1 MFRKTASIFAAAI
14 AVCCAF
20 AVNAAGFDGKTLVT
34 NDWFDAS
41 FTTQTVDTV
50 IAQDSM
56 TGITLGAGSW
66 TAVPATGTAKI
77 VADADAGEGATKLTI
92 DAPDEELTFT
102 PAVLASATGM
112 ETVSVNVNTVPVDT
126 LTDPEGGAQGAFA
139 IYSANGVDHSLAAYV
154 SDGTTGVWTNLVY
167 ANAAD
172 LTNVW
177 FTLTMDFATVSNVR
191 YVRYSITPPAGSLTV
206 LADTAGTQWFRSADD
221 DATTVA
227 SVSFTGTGD
236 IRTFSGDS
244 LAEAVAS
251 YNGVNY
257 TNFETAIAAGVADSW
272 ANGNVTLLAD
282 ATWTP
287 AATGAYHID
296 ANSHALTIDGAV
308 YTQSGNT
315 YSVKQ
320 FTVFSED
327 FESND
332 PFASGWTWNGSAHE
346 QAERTLI
353 DGTTTSKFLHI
364 TATRYEKGT
373 YSFNSLCTSLADY
386 KLEFD
391 WFANMGYNAKTCR
404 LQVYAG
410 ANELVHIA
418 NPNAASS
425 QNTTAYLYVDGADY
439 NDKTKAVATFTT
451 AGRGG
456 DCTGTS
462 NQSKW
467 YHITITAYTAKGV
480 FLKIESQDSS
490 VGVVYEGR
498 IADFV
503 NVTKLSFSAD
513 SSGYDTRGGIDDVV
527 FSALDDGDAF
537 VWTGAADDG
546 GLWATPGNWT
556 VGGETATRCPSFGDS
571 ATIGADATIAVD
583 SGALL
588 STITIDPTS
597 KLSVDVSSLTK
608 SSYSSITTNVLVYAP
623 GIAASNVEIT
633 SGYVAEYDFDESG
646 VIYAVIWPKTTLF
659 WSGNGSDALWSNVSN
674 WEYGEGTAAENVPA
688 GNNTVVFPSGFTGG
702 VEVEFGGN
710 TTADGVYLII
720 DSDVSFDSNSST
732 RRLVYPKSISGTGT
746 LSLGNIQLYT
756 VTYGTPT
763 ISCNIEIA
771 SPTTSFYL
779 RGAKSGITVSGAV
792 SGSGALSLDGDSN
805 NGKNYVF
812 TGSFA
817 DFTGTLTVPNNSNI
831 TFNFNGNDDTIDF
844 ADAMVTVNGAMKL
857 GGSYTGNMLK
867 IGRLAGSGTIN
878 NATSNA
884 MTLQVGSAGNDAS
897 SSATLAGTGTWTV
910 EKVGANR
917 QTLTDATVAYNATLT
932 GGELCIPTG
941 KELGTVSVGSGKF
954 AFDLVADS
962 WLDGEAH
969 TLFTCASGVDAG
981 TLSAAN
987 VALDL
992 SGYTKSI
999 YATYDNTTAN
1009 QLSVTLAESS
1019 FTWVGESVGSWSDV
1033 ANWQM
1038 NGAAAT
1044 EVPRG
1049 GNTVTIDGATVIASL
1064 TDDLTGVTLQNGAKI
1079 ALPFTDSALSA
1090 TLPSNLTI
1098 ADFMALGPYSIEAEG
1113 STITA
1118 TRTAS
1123 TFTWAG
1129 GSSAWDTIANWTV
1142 NNLPTAVLPNTN
1154 DMVVFPST
1162 AGEWLVTVPVGEVSV
1177 NKLTANGAVAFFGGV
1192 IRATEADG
1200 SAIITLGDDAGISAY
1215 DVAKSTLTI
1224 SAPIKVTASE
1234 GHTAKVYGQ
1243 MVSNAT
1249 SNGSTVDFS
1258 GNLTGDGYIEF
1269 KGYRQVATMTG
1280 DWREFTG
1287 HISIPT
1293 DGIDRNSVRLSGEN
1307 TYSAKAYW
1315 TVQNN
1320 DALVWNNSKTYKFGS
1335 MDGTLRAGS
1344 ASATY
1349 ITYEIGALN
1358 KEEMVITNA
1367 ACSWAD
1373 TRCERGAGFAK
1384 VGTGTLKIDG
1394 KWVRLY
1400 EVLQGTLEIDSDA
1413 ALFTAKGHSNG
1424 SDYPTPISFMT
1435 RAEDGLTGGVLKLGS
1450 AVTLDVST
1458 NLVNS
1463 TAPICFSNAV
1473 GEVHIWATALAASNK
1488 GGLVKKGAGTLV
1500 LKDAPLYS
1508 GDTYLD
1514 NVDGTLKIP
1523 AAAGVK
1529 VKTHVPGMSVRT
1541 ATETTDDVVYTVY
1554 TLGKKRP
1561 MVIMVF

>member
-1 MFRKTASIFAAAI
+1 MKKIVATAMVALCGVF
-14 AVCCAF
+14 CAC
-20 AVNAAGFDGKTLVT
+20 AAGFDGMNLVT
-34 NDWFDAS
+34 NDWFDAN
-41 FTTQTVDTV
+41 FTTSLAVDTP
-50 IAQDSM
+50 IATNTT
-56 TGITLGAGSW
+56 TGITLGAGTW
-66 TAVPATGTAKI
+66 TEAPTNGTATI
-77 VADADAGEGATKLTI
+77 VADADAGGGATCLSLN
-92 DAPDEELTFT
+92 APGELLKFT
-102 PAVLASATGM
+102 PASFSVTSGM
-112 ETVSVNVNTVPVDT
+112 ETVVAEFKADAIDELPELPGNV
-126 LTDPEGGAQGAFA
+126 QGAFTVYIDA
-139 IYSANGVDHSLAAYV
+139 NDVLSAKGWTSTGWTTLSSASAPVDS
-154 SDGTTGVWTNLVY
+154 
-167 ANAAD
+167 
-172 LTNVW
+172 LTNQWV
-177 FTLTMDFATVSNVR
+177 TAYLDFATVNDVR
-191 YVRYSITPPAGSLTV
+191 YVRYSVKPAAGALSVLSDVNGTSWFQARTNAATV
-206 LADTAGTQWFRSADD
+206 SA
-221 DATTVA
+221 VA
-227 SVSFTGTGD
+227 LSGVANC
-236 IRTFSGDS
+236 RTISGDS
-244 LAEAVAS
+244 LADAVAS

-257 TNFETAIAAGVADSW
+257 ETMSDAIAAAVADSW

-282 ATWTP
+282 ATWKP
-287 AATGAYHID
+287 SATGTYNID
-296 ANSHALTIDGAV
+296 DNGHTLTLDNVRSYAHNGNV
-308 YTQSGNT
+308 YSITKLI
-315 YSVKQ
+315 V
-320 FTVFSED
+320 VFSED

-513 SSGYDTRGGIDDVV
+513 SSGYDTRGGIDDIV
-527 FSALDDGDAF
+527 FSSIDVNGDDF
-537 VWTGAADDG
+537 VWTGAANDG

-556 VGGETATRCPSFGDS
+556 VGGNVATRCPGFADT
-571 ATIGADATIAVD
+571 ATIGADATVAVD
-583 SGALL
+583 GGAVL
-588 STITIDPTS
+588 STIAIDPTS
-597 KLSVDVSSLTK
+597 KLSVDASSLTK

-659 WSGNGSDALWSNVSN
+659 WSGNGSDALWSNASN

-756 VTYGTPT
+756 VTYGTAT

-779 RGAKSGITVSGAV
+779 RGSKSGITVSGAV

-857 GGSYTGNMLK
+857 GGSYPGNTLK
-867 IGRLAGSGTIN
+867 IGRLTGSGTIN

-884 MTLQVGSAGNDAS
+884 MTLQVGLNGTDAS
-897 SSATLAGTGTWTV
+897 SSATFAGTGTWTV
-910 EKVGANR
+910 EKVGTNR
-917 QTLTDATVAYNATLT
+917 QTLTDAMVAYNATLT

-941 KELGTVSVGSGKF
+941 KELGAVSVGSGKF

-969 TLFTCASGVDAG
+969 TLFSCASGVDAG
-981 TLSAAN
+981 TLTTAN

-1038 NGAAAT
+1038 NGAAAA
-1044 EVPRG
+1044 EVPRN
-1049 GNTVTIDGATVIASL
+1049 GNTVTIDGATVMASL
-1064 TDDLTGVTLQNGAKI
+1064 AEDLTGVALQNGAKI
-1079 ALPFTDSALSA
+1079 ALPFTDSALTA
-1090 TLPSNLTI
+1090 TLPSNLEI
-1098 ADFMALGPYSIEAEG
+1098 SDIVALGPY
-1113 STITA
+1113 TITA
-1118 TRTAS
+1118 EDGTITAARTAS

-1129 GSSAWDTIANWTV
+1129 TSSAWDATANWTV
-1142 NNLPTAVLPNTN
+1142 NNLPTAVLPNAN
-1154 DMVVFPST
+1154 DTVVFPS
-1162 AGEWLVTVPVGEVSV
+1162 AASEWSVTVPVGEVAV
-1177 NKLTANGAVAFFGGV
+1177 NKLTANGAVAFSGGV

-1258 GNLTGDGYIEF
+1258 GNLTGNGYIEF

-1384 VGTGTLKIDG
+1384 VGTGTLKIAG

-1413 ALFTAKGHSNG
+1413 ALFTANGHSNG

-1473 GEVHIWATALAASNK
+1473 NEVHTWSAALASSNT
-1488 GGLVKKGAGTLV
+1488 GGLVKLGEGMLTLT
-1500 LKDAPLYS
+1500 AEPLYT

-1514 NVDGTLKIP
+1514 GGVLKIP
-1523 AAAGVK
+1523 ASANK
-1529 VKTHVPGMSVRT
+1529 TVKTHVPGMGVYKSS
-1541 ATETTDDVVYTVY
+1541 ETIDKVVYTVY
-1554 TLGKKRP
+1554 KLGWGP
-1561 MVIMVF
+1561 MVILY

>member
-14 AVCCAF
+14 AACAAF
-20 AVNAAGFDGKTLVT
+20 AVNAAGFDGMSLAT

-41 FTTQTVDTV
+41 FTALAVDTL
-50 IAQDSM
+50 IATNTT
-56 TGITLGAGSW
+56 TGITRGAGTW
-66 TAVPATGTAKI
+66 TSAPTNGTAKI
-77 VADADAGEGATKLTI
+77 AADGEATLLSI
-92 DAPDEELTFT
+92 DAPGEELTFT
-102 PAVLASATGM
+102 PVALAPATGM
-112 ETVSVNVNTVPVDT
+112 ETVSIEVNTIPVAE
-126 LTDPEGGAQGAFA
+126 LPEPEGGAQGAFA
-139 IYSANGVDHSLAAYV
+139 IYSTNGVDHSLAAYV
-154 SDGTTGVWTNLVY
+154 SDGTFAVWTNLVY
-167 ANAAD
+167 VAGAD
-172 LTNVW
+172 TLTNVW

-191 YVRYSITPPAGSLTV
+191 YVRYSITPPSGSLTV
-206 LADTAGTQWFRSADD
+206 LADSEGTTWFRSADST
-221 DATTVA
+221 ATTVA

-282 ATWTP
+282 ASWTP
-287 AATGAYHID
+287 AATGAYNID

-315 YSVKQ
+315 YTVKQ

-327 FESND
+327 FESSD

-364 TATRYEKGT
+364 TETTYEKGT
-373 YSFNSLCTSLADY
+373 YSFNSDCTSLTNY

-391 WFANMGYNAKTCR
+391 WFANMGFNDRTCR

-410 ANELVHIA
+410 EKELVHIA
-418 NPNAASS
+418 NPNAKSS
-425 QNTTAYLYVDGADY
+425 SNTTAYLYIDGADY

-513 SSGYDTRGGIDDVV
+513 SSGYNTRGGIDDIV
-527 FSALDDGDAF
+527 FSSIDVNGDAF

-546 GLWATPGNWT
+546 GLWATPGNWI
-556 VGGETATRCPSFGDS
+556 VGGDVATRCPSFGDS

-633 SGYVAEYDFDESG
+633 SGYVAEYNFDESG

-659 WSGNGSDALWSNVSN
+659 WSGKGSDTLWSNVAN
-674 WEYGEGTAAENVPA
+674 WEYGEGTVAENAPE
-688 GNNTVVFPSGFTGG
+688 GNNTVVFPSGFSGG
-702 VEVEFGGN
+702 VEVSFSGN
-710 TTADGVYLII
+710 TTSTGVYLII
-720 DSDVSFDSNSST
+720 DCNVSFESNSST

-746 LSLGNIQLYT
+746 LALGNIQLYT

-771 SPTTSFYL
+771 SSTTSFYL
-779 RGAKSGITVSGAV
+779 RGQKAGITMSGAV
-792 SGSGALSLDGDSN
+792 SGSGTLSLDGDSN
-805 NGKNYVF
+805 NSKNYEF

-817 DFTGTLTVPNNSNI
+817 DFTGTLTVPNNSDI
-831 TFNFNGNDDTIDF
+831 TFKFNGNDDTIDF
-844 ADAMVTVNGAMKL
+844 ADATVDVLGTMRL
-857 GGSYTGNMLK
+857 GGSYTGNTLK
-867 IGRLAGSGTIN
+867 IGRLTGSGTIN

-884 MTLQVGSAGNDAS
+884 MTLQVGSNETDS
-897 SSATLAGTGTWTV
+897 SSSVTLAGTATWTV
-910 EKVGANR
+910 EKVGTNR

-941 KELGTVSVGSGKF
+941 KELGTVSIGSGKF

-969 TLFTCASGVDAG
+969 TLFTCASGIEAG
-981 TLSAAN
+981 TLTAAN

-1009 QLSVTLAESS
+1009 QLLVTLAASS
-1019 FTWVGESVGSWSDV
+1019 FVWVGEAVGYWSDV

-1129 GSSAWDTIANWTV
+1129 TSSAWDAVANWTV

-1154 DMVVFPST
+1154 DTVVFPAAAS
-1162 AGEWLVTVPVGEVSV
+1162 EWSVTVPVGEVSV
-1177 NKLTANGAVAFFGGV
+1177 NVLTANGAVAFSGGV
-1192 IRATEADG
+1192 IRAAEADG
-1200 SAIITLGDDAGISAY
+1200 SAVITLGDDAGICAY
-1215 DVAKSTLTI
+1215 NVANSTLTI
-1224 SAPIKVTASE
+1224 SAPIKVTATE
-1234 GHTAKVYGQ
+1234 GHTAKIYGQ
-1243 MVSNAT
+1243 LSDNKD
-1249 SNGSTVDFS
+1249 SKSSTVAFS
-1258 GNLTGDGYIEF
+1258 GNLTGNGYIEF
-1269 KGYRQVATMTG
+1269 KGYRTWATMSG
-1280 DWREFTG
+1280 DWREFEG

-1293 DGIDRNSVRLSGEN
+1293 DGIDRNTVRLSGEN

-1320 DALVWNNSKTYKFGS
+1320 EALVWNNNKTYKFGS
-1335 MDGTLRAGS
+1335 MEGTLRAGS

-1358 KEEMVITNA
+1358 KEDMVITDA
-1367 ACSWAD
+1367 ACSWAS

-1384 VGTGTLKIDG
+1384 VGTGTLKITG

-1400 EVLQGTLEIDSDA
+1400 EVLQGTLEIDSDS
-1413 ALFTAKGHSNG
+1413 ALFTANGHSNG
-1424 SDYPTPISFMT
+1424 SDYPTPISFLA
-1435 RAEDGLTGGVLKLGS
+1435 RAEDNLTGGVLSLGS

-1458 NLVNS
+1458 NIVNS

-1473 GEVHIWATALAASNK
+1473 NEVHAWYASLSSNS
-1488 GGLVKKGAGTLV
+1488 GGLVMKGAGTLT
-1500 LKDAPLYS
+1500 LKSVPAYT

-1514 NVDGTLKIP
+1514 NVDGKLKIP
-1523 AAAGVK
+1523 ASAGVR
-1529 VKTHVPGMSVRT
+1529 VKTTIEGKSVYRDS
-1541 ATETTDDVVYTVY
+1541 ETIGDVEYTVY
-1554 TLGKKRP
+1554 RLDKKRP
-1561 MVIMVF
+1561 LVFMIY